1 MNKSE
6 LIDAIAAGSN
16 LSKADSKKA
25 LDAFIGAVTGE
36 LAKGGKIALV
46 GFGTFAVSERAARTG
61 INPAT
66 KQQITI
72 PAKKVVKFKAGA
84 ELEKA
89 AQ

>member
-6 LIDAIAAGSN
+6 LINAIAEEAG
-16 LSKADSKKA
+16 LAKTDAKKA
-25 LDAFIGAVTGE
+25 LISTVSNE
-36 LAKGGKIALV
+36 LAKGEKIALI
-46 GFGTFAVSERAARTG
+46 GFGTFSINEKGERTG

-84 ELEKA
+84 ELADKVK
-89 AQ
+89 